1 MVGTIIAALITGGLA
16 LVGVIYSSNV
26 SQRKTQAAV
35 ETTLQNEMAGIK
47 TEIAVTKTEI
57 KNLRIEVE
65 KHNNFAVKIPALE
78 AREQANEDAI
88 KRLENFHME

>member
-1 MVGTIIAALITGGLA
+1 MGETIFAALITGGLA
-16 LVGVIYSSNV
+16 LIGVIYTSNV

-57 KNLRIEVE
+57 KNLRVEVE
-65 KHNNFAVKIPALE
+65 KHNNFATRIPALE
-78 AREQANEDAI
+78 AKETANEAAI

>member
-1 MVGTIIAALITGGLA
+1 MGETVIAALITGGLA
-16 LVGVIYSSNV
+16 LVGVIFSGNV

-57 KNLRIEVE
+57 KNLRVEVE
-65 KHNNFAVKIPALE
+65 KHNNFATRVPALE
-78 AREQANEDAI
+78 AQEKANADAI

>member
-1 MVGTIIAALITGGLA
+1 MGETVLAALVTGGLA
-16 LVGVIYSSNV
+16 LIGVIYSVNV
-26 SQRKTQAAV
+26 SQRKTQDAI

-65 KHNNFAVKIPALE
+65 KHNNFATRIPALE
-78 AREQANEDAI
+78 TKEQANEDAI

>member
-1 MVGTIIAALITGGLA
+1 MGETVIAALITGGLA
-16 LVGVIYSSNV
+16 LVGVIYSGNV

-35 ETTLQNEMAGIK
+35 ETTLQTEMVGIK
-47 TEIAVTKTEI
+47 TEIAVTKNEI
-57 KNLRIEVE
+57 KNLRVEVE

-78 AREQANEDAI
+78 AKEQANEDAI

>member
-1 MVGTIIAALITGGLA
+1 MVETIIAALITGGLA

-57 KNLRIEVE
+57 KNLRVEVE
-65 KHNNFAVKIPALE
+65 KHNNFATRIPALE
-78 AREQANEDAI
+78 AKEAANENAI

>member
-1 MVGTIIAALITGGLA
+1 MGETIIAALISGGLA
-16 LVGVIYSSNV
+16 LVGVVYSSNIN
-26 SQRKTQAAV
+26 QKKTQAAV

-57 KNLRIEVE
+57 KNLRIEVA
-65 KHNNFAVKIPALE
+65 KHNNFAERVPKLEALE
-78 AREQANEDAI
+78 HANEEAI

>member
-1 MVGTIIAALITGGLA
+1 MEAIIAAAITGGLA
-16 LVGVIYSSNV
+16 LIGVIYSCSV

-47 TEIAVTKTEI
+47 TEIAVTKNEI
-57 KNLRIEVE
+57 KNLRVEVE
-65 KHNNFAVKIPALE
+65 KHNNFATRIPTLE

>member
-1 MVGTIIAALITGGLA
+1 MGETILAALITGGLA
-16 LVGVIYSSNV
+16 LIGVVYTSNM
-26 SQRKTQAAV
+26 SQRKTQAAI

-57 KNLRIEVE
+57 KNLRVEVE
-65 KHNNFAVKIPALE
+65 KHNNFATRIPALE
-78 AREQANEDAI
+78 AKETANENAI

>member
-1 MVGTIIAALITGGLA
+1 MGETVLAALITGGLA
-16 LVGVIYSSNV
+16 LVGVIISSIV

-35 ETTLQNEMAGIK
+35 ENTLQTEMADIK

-57 KNLRIEVE
+57 KNLRVEVE
-65 KHNNFAVKIPALE
+65 KHNNFAERIPKLE
-78 AREQANEDAI
+78 AQERANESAI

>member
-1 MVGTIIAALITGGLA
+1 MGETVLAALITGGLA
-16 LVGVIYSSNV
+16 FLGVIYSGNV

-35 ETTLQNEMAGIK
+35 ETTLRNEMAGIQ

-57 KNLRIEVE
+57 KNLRVEVE
-65 KHNNFAVKIPALE
+65 KHNNFATRIPALE
-78 AREQANEDAI
+78 AKEQANENAI

>member
-1 MVGTIIAALITGGLA
+1 MVETILAALITGGLA

-35 ETTLQNEMAGIK
+35 ETTLQTEMAGIK
-47 TEIAVTKTEI
+47 TEIAVTKNEI
-57 KNLRIEVE
+57 KNLRVEVE
-65 KHNNFAVKIPALE
+65 KHNNFATRIPALE
-78 AREQANEDAI
+78 AKEQANETAI